1 MVCQAR
7 VTFFV
12 NNSATHIQSDFTQAD
27 YLARINQCTA
37 SKEVRQMQT
46 VSMFQAKTTLSKL
59 VEAVEC
65 GREKEIVI
73 SRHGLSVAKLV
84 SIARQPV
91 QKRIGVAAGRFIVP
105 DTIDESNEL
114 IAKLFTGDTL

>member
-1 MVCQAR
+1 
-7 VTFFV
+7 
-12 NNSATHIQSDFTQAD
+12 
-27 YLARINQCTA
+27 
-37 SKEVRQMQT
+37 MQT

-65 GREKEIVI
+65 GRENEIVI

-91 QKRIGVAAGRFIVP
+91 QKRIGVAAGRFTVP

-114 IAKLFTGDTL
+114 ITRMFSGDAP

>member
-1 MVCQAR
+1 
-7 VTFFV
+7 
-12 NNSATHIQSDFTQAD
+12 
-27 YLARINQCTA
+27 
-37 SKEVRQMQT
+37 MQT

-91 QKRIGVAAGRFIVP
+91 QQRIGVAKGCFTVP
-105 DTIDESNEL
+105 DSIDDSNEL
-114 IAKLFTGDTL
+114 IAKMFAGEPV